1 MMHRFPDLSPR
12 RRRILGRV
20 VMMVAPNALQRVS
33 DAIRHPLLKTRIA
46 DIAMADAFAVVDLLS
61 ESFEHIVLKD
71 HLEARTTAAKAM
83 ANAHGDATWG
93 GSKETCG
100 PAGMPR
106 PQHCAGCAPTSF
118 TVNDEVVDPQD

>member
-1 MMHRFPDLSPR
+1 
-12 RRRILGRV
+12 
-20 VMMVAPNALQRVS
+20 MMVDPNALQRVS

-93 GSKETCG
+93 GLKKLADQ
-100 PAGMPR
+100 P
-106 PQHCAGCAPTSF
+106 GCPVRNIALDALQRRS
-118 TVNDEVVDPQD
+118 Q

>member
-1 MMHRFPDLSPR
+1 
-12 RRRILGRV
+12 
-20 VMMVAPNALQRVS
+20 MMVDPNALQRVS

-93 GSKETCG
+93 G
-100 PAGMPR
+100 
-106 PQHCAGCAPTSF
+106 F
-118 TVNDEVVDPQD
+118 